1 MGVIKIDKIL
11 NILLR
16 LVDASK
22 VTISLTIVAALL
34 ASVIA
39 FVSGILLLNR
49 HKIIRFLVRTYVEIF
64 RGTSL
69 LVQLYW
75 IYFVLP
81 FFGIELPKF
90 TAGVVAIALNY
101 GAYSAE
107 IVRAGFLSVPKEQIE
122 AAKALNFTSSQRMR
136 YIIFPQAIRIML
148 PGLGNQMIELIKGT
162 ALVSLIGLEDLT
174 YSGVIMRTNDI
185 ADTFIIFILILLIY
199 YAISTIFASVFKL
212 LEKRANVGRA

>member
-1 MGVIKIDKIL
+1 MIKIDKIL

-199 YAISTIFASVFKL
+199 YAISTIFASGFKL

>member
-16 LVDASK
+16 LVEASK
-22 VTISLTIVAALL
+22 VTISLTVVAALL
-34 ASVIA
+34 ATLIA
-39 FVSGILLLNR
+39 FISGILLLNR
-49 HKIIRFLVRTYVEIF
+49 HKIIRVFVRTYVEIF

-81 FFGIELPKF
+81 LFGLELPKF

-101 GAYSAE
+101 GAYSSE
-107 IVRAGFLSVPKEQIE
+107 IVRSGFLSVPKEQTE
-122 AAKALNFTSSQRMR
+122 AAKALNFTPLQRMR
-136 YIIFPQAIRIML
+136 YVLFPQAIRIML
-148 PGLGNQMIELIKGT
+148 PGLGNQIIELIKGT

-199 YAISTIFASVFKL
+199 YAISTIFASGFRL
-212 LEKRANVGRA
+212 LEKRVNVGRA

>member
-1 MGVIKIDKIL
+1 M
-11 NILLR
+11 LR
-16 LVDASK
+16 LVEASK

-34 ASVIA
+34 ASLIA
-39 FVSGILLLNR
+39 FISGILLLNR
-49 HKIIRFLVRTYVEIF
+49 HKIIRIFVRTYVEIF

-81 FFGIELPKF
+81 LFGLELPKF

-101 GAYSAE
+101 GAYSSE
-107 IVRAGFLSVPKEQIE
+107 IVRSGFLSVPKEQIE
-122 AAKALNFTSSQRMR
+122 AAKALNFTPLQRMR
-136 YIIFPQAIRIML
+136 YVLFPQAIRIML
-148 PGLGNQMIELIKGT
+148 PGLGNQIIELIKGT

-199 YAISTIFASVFKL
+199 YAISTIFASGFKL
-212 LEKRANVGRA
+212 LEKRVNVGRA

>member
-1 MGVIKIDKIL
+1 VGVIKIDKIL

-16 LVDASK
+16 LVEASK
-22 VTISLTIVAALL
+22 VTISLTVVAALL
-34 ASVIA
+34 ATLIA
-39 FVSGILLLNR
+39 FISGILLLNR
-49 HKIIRFLVRTYVEIF
+49 HKIIRVFVRTYVEIF

-81 FFGIELPKF
+81 LLGLELPKF

-101 GAYSAE
+101 GAYSSE
-107 IVRAGFLSVPKEQIE
+107 IVRSGFLSVPKEQTE
-122 AAKALNFTSSQRMR
+122 AAKALNFTPLQRMR
-136 YIIFPQAIRIML
+136 YVLFPQAIRIML
-148 PGLGNQMIELIKGT
+148 PGLGNQIIELIKGT

-199 YAISTIFASVFKL
+199 YAISTIFASGFRL
-212 LEKRANVGRA
+212 LEKRVNVGRA

>member
-199 YAISTIFASVFKL
+199 YAISTIFASGFKL

>member
-1 MGVIKIDKIL
+1 M
-11 NILLR
+11 LR

-174 YSGVIMRTNDI
+174 YSGVIMRTNNI

-199 YAISTIFASVFKL
+199 YAISTIFASGFKL

>member
-1 MGVIKIDKIL
+1 MIKIDKII

-16 LVDASK
+16 LVEASK

-34 ASVIA
+34 ASLIA
-39 FVSGILLLNR
+39 FISGILLLNR
-49 HKIIRFLVRTYVEIF
+49 HKIIRIFVRTYVEIF

-81 FFGIELPKF
+81 LFGLELPKF

-101 GAYSAE
+101 GAYSSE
-107 IVRAGFLSVPKEQIE
+107 IVRSGFLSVPKEQIE
-122 AAKALNFTSSQRMR
+122 AAKALNFTPLQRMR
-136 YIIFPQAIRIML
+136 YVLFPQAIRIML
-148 PGLGNQMIELIKGT
+148 PGLGNQIIELIKGT

-199 YAISTIFASVFKL
+199 YAISTIFASGFKL
-212 LEKRANVGRA
+212 LEKRVNVGRA

>member
-1 MGVIKIDKIL
+1 MIKIDKIL

-174 YSGVIMRTNDI
+174 YSGVIMRTNNI

-199 YAISTIFASVFKL
+199 YAISTIFASGFKL

>member
-1 MGVIKIDKIL
+1 MIKIDKIL

-16 LVDASK
+16 LIDASK

-39 FVSGILLLNR
+39 FISGILLLNR

-81 FFGIELPKF
+81 FFSVELPKF

-122 AAKALNFTSSQRMR
+122 AAKALNFTPSQKMR

-185 ADTFIIFILILLIY
+185 ADTFIIFILILVIY
-199 YAISTIFASVFKL
+199 YAISSIFASGFKL